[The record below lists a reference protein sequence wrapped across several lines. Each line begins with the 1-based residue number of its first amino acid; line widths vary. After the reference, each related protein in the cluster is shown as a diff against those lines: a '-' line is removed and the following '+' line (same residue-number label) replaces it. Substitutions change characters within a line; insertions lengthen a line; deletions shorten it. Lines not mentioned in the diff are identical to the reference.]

1 MTEPFHRDLIPKDMY
16 LSESTYQRVNR
27 ALKDKGQRVRLNDQ
41 PPKPLGAFVLVD
53 SEDRIVRTD
62 VRLDDLAKELR
73 LK

>member
-1 MTEPFHRDLIPKDMY
+1 MKDQH
-16 LSESTYQRVNR
+16 LAESTYQRINR

-53 SEDRIVRTD
+53 GEDRVLRAD
-62 VRLDDLAKELR
+62 VRLDALAKELG